1 MNYRSLQRDTPTDQY
16 ITKAPTILTKKIK
29 IVQILI
35 LTFLTIT
42 VGGTSCNGPVKKDLL
57 NEKEH
62 PKLIKQIGNG
72 NLSCIIQD
80 KVGNLWVGTS
90 DNGLY
95 QYDGKSF
102 KQFLVKDGLS
112 SNDVYCLLE
121 DTAGKIWIGTK
132 AGLSLF
138 NGKTF
143 TSIGAKENFNSRGAS
158 AILQDDKNNFWITTF
173 DKGVWYYDGKTC
185 KNFMEINGLVNN
197 AVMSAL
203 KDKNGNIWFGTK
215 FVGLSRYDGSAFTTF
230 SQYEN

>member
-1 MNYRSLQRDTPTDQY
+1 
-16 ITKAPTILTKKIK
+16 
-29 IVQILI
+29 
-35 LTFLTIT
+35 
-42 VGGTSCNGPVKKDLL
+42 
-57 NEKEH
+57 
-62 PKLIKQIGNG
+62 
-72 NLSCIIQD
+72 
-80 KVGNLWVGTS
+80 
-90 DNGLY
+90 
-95 QYDGKSF
+95 
-102 KQFLVKDGLS
+102 
-112 SNDVYCLLE
+112 LE

-215 FVGLSRYDGSAFTTF
+215 FVGLSRYDGTTFTTI
-230 SQYEN
+230 SRYEN